1 MSRFILNLEVIM
13 FIESDMKKGV
23 TFPKGFKAAGVKA
36 GIKKSGNLDVA
47 VVYSE
52 KDAAVAGV
60 FTTNQVAAA
69 PVYVSKETIAN
80 KKARVIVANAGCANA
95 CTGEEGMKNARLMAK
110 IAATEL
116 KCDEKEVAVA
126 STGIIGAQLPMDK
139 MEKGIKD
146 AVKELSVEGG
156 INASN
161 AIITTDTKPKTLA
174 YELTLGG
181 KPVRIG
187 AMAKG
192 SGMIQPNMA
201 TMLAFITTDANIKQ
215 ELLQDALSKTAEIT
229 FNMISVD
236 GDMSTN
242 DMAVVL
248 ANGAADN
255 PEITEKDEDYKTFCH
270 ALFEVCENLAKR
282 IAADGEGATKFLTV
296 NVTNAKNFNDAKT
309 IAMSV
314 AKSPLV
320 KTAFFGEDPNWGRV
334 ICAVGYAGVDMN
346 PDKVSIKFGDVPV
359 YEKGQGASHDDEA
372 LKKVMAAHD
381 IAINIDMNDGDANAT
396 VWTCDFSYEYVKIN
410 GEYHT

>member
-1 MSRFILNLEVIM
+1 M
-13 FIESDMKKGV
+13 
-23 TFPKGFKAAGVKA
+23 
-36 GIKKSGNLDVA
+36 
-47 VVYSE
+47 
-52 KDAAVAGV
+52 
-60 FTTNQVAAA
+60 
-69 PVYVSKETIAN
+69 
-80 KKARVIVANAGCANA
+80 
-95 CTGEEGMKNARLMAK
+95 
-110 IAATEL
+110 
-116 KCDEKEVAVA
+116 
-126 STGIIGAQLPMDK
+126 
-139 MEKGIKD
+139 
-146 AVKELSVEGG
+146 
-156 INASN
+156 
-161 AIITTDTKPKTLA
+161 
-174 YELTLGG
+174 
-181 KPVRIG
+181 
-187 AMAKG
+187 
-192 SGMIQPNMA
+192 
-201 TMLAFITTDANIKQ
+201 
-215 ELLQDALSKTAEIT
+215 
-229 FNMISVD
+229 
-236 GDMSTN
+236 
-242 DMAVVL
+242 VL

>member
-1 MSRFILNLEVIM
+1 M

-52 KDAAVAGV
+52 KDATVAGV
-60 FTTNQVAAA
+60 FTTNKVAAA
-69 PVYVSKETIAN
+69 PVYVSKETVAN
-80 KKARVIVANAGCANA
+80 KKARAIVANAGCANA

-116 KCDEKEVAVA
+116 NCDEKEVAVA

-146 AVKELSVEGG
+146 AIKELSVEGG
-156 INASN
+156 VNASN

-181 KPVRIG
+181 KSVRIG

-201 TMLAFITTDANIKQ
+201 TMLAFITTDANISQ
-215 ELLQDALSKTAEIT
+215 ELLQEALSKTAEIT

-242 DMAVVL
+242 DMAVIL

-255 PEITEKDEDYKTFCH
+255 PEITKKDEDYKTFCN

-296 NVTNAKNFNDAKT
+296 NVTDAKNFNDAKT

-334 ICAVGYAGVDMN
+334 ICAVGYAGVDIN

-359 YEKGQGASHDDEA
+359 YENGQGASHNDDA

-381 IAINIDMNDGDANAT
+381 IAINIDMNDGDTDAT